1 MTNYPRHHVVNI
13 GLGDHT
19 HTYDSLNVPPTHV
32 TDETYIPRILVA
44 IGAVRS
50 TSEVRRNRKDLVE
63 DVVGTGFQRI
73 EIGKQII
80 DIFHRLEALR

>member
-1 MTNYPRHHVVNI
+1 MFNYPRHHIVNI
-13 GLGDHT
+13 GLGDQSHS
-19 HTYDSLNVPPTHV
+19 YGSLNVLPTHV
-32 TDETYIPRILVA
+32 TDETYIPRILVD

-73 EIGKQII
+73 EIGKQIV
-80 DIFHRLEALR
+80 DIFHRMDK